1 MLRKLLAQPE
11 QKWQK
16 VANRHTASTLAT
28 QIEMLFLTSWWRFLC
43 LAVYLWSLH
52 PRVRS
57 ICGPR
62 PLHTRHVRV
71 VLDKVADVELGTTH
85 ANEVDDHLDLEA
97 ETDHAHDNSCKV
109 YMAWRVP

>member
-28 QIEMLFLTSWWRFLC
+28 QIEMLFLTSWWRFSC
-43 LAVYLWSLH
+43 LAVYLWSSH

-57 ICGPR
+57 ISG
-62 PLHTRHVRV
+62 HGVYTRHVRV
-71 VLDKVADVELGTTH
+71 MLHGVADVELGTTH
-85 ANEVDDHLDLEA
+85 ANEVDDDLDLEA